1 MGTTNAFVDSTHAF
15 VVSTNACVA
24 TLAQHVAKYA
34 LCKQW
39 FLLTNGFFS
48 VHKLNSS
55 TLFYSQTHRYSTS
68 LDLFTVLVGQ
78 KLTKH
83 SQNGVIFTIISCWE
97 TTWCCVL
104 DPCCVW
110 PPLTGVIRDLAQ
122 QFCTPCL
129 LINYSV
135 SSLPAAFLIFSHPQR
150 RALRQTHWGT

>member
-39 FLLTNGFFS
+39 FLLTNGFFQCI
-48 VHKLNSS
+48 NS
-55 TLFYSQTHRYSTS
+55 THTNLITTQTHRYSAS
-68 LDLFTVLVGQ
+68 LDLFTILVGQ

-135 SSLPAAFLIFSHPQR
+135 SSLPAAFLIFFTGERNEVS
-150 RALRQTHWGT
+150 T